1 MTRGQ
6 PGEIFEILWD
16 DGEFVLAR
24 ARHPGDRPTLS
35 VRLAAAKPTE
45 SSIARLEHAHAIRDE
60 LDVSWAARPTDL
72 IGARGRLTLR
82 LEDPGG
88 QVLAALLGQPW
99 DVADFLRTAAGVA
112 SALGGLHRRGL
123 VHRDVRSSNI
133 LVDRAAGG
141 AWLTGFGL
149 ATRLA
154 LERRA
159 QSSSQAIVGTLASMA
174 PEQTGRMNRSVD
186 TRSDLYSFGVT
197 LYEMLTGAQ
206 PFQASEP
213 LEWIHCH
220 IARSPVPPG
229 ERVVGI
235 PAMLSA
241 IVLKLLAK
249 NPEDRYQTARGVE
262 ADLRHCLI
270 EWDATG
276 RIEHFSL
283 ASDDVPDRL
292 SIPERLY
299 GRMRE
304 ITALVDAFEGVTRD
318 GRQALVLVSG
328 YAGAGKSSIVNEL
341 QQVIVRRRGFFVSG
355 KFDPRERDIPFAP
368 IARAFRDLVRSVLL
382 SSDAD
387 LRRWREQITEALGPN
402 AQLVIDLV
410 PDLKLIMGPQEPV
423 AELPPQ
429 QAQVRFQR
437 VLQRFV
443 SVFARIEHPL
453 VLFVDDLQWLDRA
466 SLDLLRNLVTHDD
479 GMHLLLIGAY
489 RDNEVGP
496 RHPLSKTLAAIR
508 DATAVQEID
517 VSALDPEDVRALIAD
532 AVHHRRDQ
540 IASLADV
547 VYEKTAGKPFFVI
560 QFLHELA
567 ADRCLAFDAS
577 AGAWAW
583 DLPRIRAKGYTENV
597 FDLLAGKLDRLSA
610 STRESL
616 RSLAC
621 FESGRT
627 NALSIVQGCS
637 EAELH
642 AGLSE
647 AADAG
652 FVSRGEDGYAF
663 SHDRIREAAYALVP
677 EGDRP
682 AVHLRIGRL
691 LLANLPAPE
700 ASEMIFDVVKQ
711 LNRGVTLVDSP
722 DERLRFAELNLIAG
736 RRARATT
743 AYESAL
749 VYLALAE
756 SLLSEEHWQQHY
768 ALRFSLALH
777 RAECEFLTG
786 KLAAADERLSRLQE
800 RAIGATHL
808 AAVTSLRITVYIT
821 MNRTDRAIEVGL
833 EQLHAFGID
842 WSAHPGEEEVRAEYD
857 RLRKGLEEHP
867 TQTLVDL
874 VSTRDPDLLAVMD
887 ILREL
892 LPAAIFIDKNLH
904 HLAVVRM
911 ANLSLEQ
918 GHCDS
923 SPLAFAELSMVIG
936 PRFGHRDDGF
946 RFGNLGMALVERG
959 DLARFRGKVY
969 VVVGYH
975 SLPWTGPVRAALSV
989 MRRALD
995 LTQETGDL
1003 QFATFSAIHV
1013 SSLRLAAGD
1022 RLDDVQV
1029 DAEPHLVFSEH
1040 AGFHLLAYCF
1050 LGQLQLMRALRGQS
1064 AGFDEAK
1071 VEQVLDQDP
1080 NLALAACWYW
1090 IRKLQ
1095 VRVHAGDYTAALE
1108 MASRAERLLWTSPT
1122 FFGEL
1127 TDYHFYSALAH
1138 AQVWDSGAETDASRH
1153 REALA
1158 AHHAQLA
1165 TWATTCPETFGA
1177 RAALAAAELSRL
1189 EHRIQDAERLYDE
1202 AIRSAVT
1209 SDAPNVEAIAS
1220 EMAAHFYRARGL
1232 ERMAQAYLGRARS
1245 CYRRW
1250 GADAVATRLE
1260 ARAASGAV
1268 PPIDPTATMTSVEG
1282 LDLATVIKASQTIS
1296 GEILIEKL
1304 VETLMVT
1311 TLQHA
1316 GAERGL
1322 LVLRRGDEARVEAE
1336 ATTQQDA
1343 IAVRLRGT
1351 AAGPSD
1357 LPETVLKL
1365 VLRTQEALI
1374 LNDAAV
1380 PNPFSADDYL
1390 ATHRVRSLLCLPLV
1404 KQATLVG
1411 VLYLENTITAHV
1423 FTPARIE
1430 LLTLLSSQAAIS
1442 LENAR
1447 LYADLR
1453 EAQAYLAEAQHL
1465 SVTGSFGWKPATGE
1479 IIWSEETHRM
1489 FALDQATKPTI
1500 EFALERAHPE
1510 DRDGVRALIDRATRA
1525 AEDWDLEHRLLMP
1538 DGRVKHLHV
1547 VAHAV
1552 SDKATGGLEYVGA
1565 VMDVTAAKESR
1576 HALEKAYAEIQQL
1589 KDKLQLE
1596 NIVLR
1601 EEIDKTSMFEEIVG
1615 TSQPLKMVLSHVSKV
1630 APMDSTVLITGE
1642 TGTGKELVA
1651 RAIHK
1656 RSGRSSRAFVAVNCA
1671 AIPSS
1676 LIASELFGHE
1686 KGAFTG
1692 AVQRR
1697 QGRFELADGGTIFLD
1712 EVGELPG
1719 ETQVMLLRVLQ
1730 ERELERV
1737 GGSGPIRVN
1746 VRVIAATNR
1755 NLESA
1760 VADGAFRADLFYRLN
1775 VFPLEVPA
1783 LRERRMDIP
1792 LLVEYFIHRYAK
1804 RAGKRIRGISKEASS
1819 LLQSYDWPGNI
1830 RELQNVIE
1838 RAVIVT
1844 DKDTLSIDEQW
1855 LSGSRRPARV
1865 APTTTAASTLATHE
1879 KDAIEAA
1886 LRESKGRVAG
1896 PFGAAAR
1903 LGVPSSTLESKI
1915 KALNIDKRR
1924 FRSI

>member
-1 MTRGQ
+1 MEPTRTPPSQ
-6 PGEIFEILWD
+6 VAISPPKGEIEILWSD
-16 DGEFVLAR
+16 SEFTLAR
-24 ARHPGDRPTLS
+24 VRQGADGAPTML
-35 VRLAAAKPTE
+35 VRSAATDGAA
-45 SSIARLEHAHAIRDE
+45 SLVRLEHAHALRDE
-60 LDVSWAARPTDL
+60 LESSWAARPIEL
-72 IGARGRLTLR
+72 IEHRGQLALR
-82 LEDPGG
+82 IVDPGG
-88 QVLAALLGQPW
+88 RVLATLLGKPW
-99 DVADFLRTAAGVA
+99 DVGPFLRVAAGIA
-112 SALGGLHRRGL
+112 SAISGLHGRSL
-123 VHRDVRSSNI
+123 VHRDVKPSNF
-133 LVDRAAGG
+133 LVDVATGR
-141 AWLTGFGL
+141 AWLTGFVL
-149 ATRLA
+149 TVRLA
-154 LERRA
+154 GER
-159 QSSSQAIVGTLASMA
+159 QAPVAPHAITGTLAYMA

-186 TRSDLYSFGVT
+186 TRSDLYSLGVT
-197 LYEMLTGAQ
+197 FYEMLTGTL
-206 PFQASEP
+206 PFRASEP

-220 IARSPVPPG
+220 IARQPVPPG
-229 ERVVGI
+229 EGVLGI

-249 NPEDRYQTARGVE
+249 NADDRYQTARGLE
-262 ADLRHCLI
+262 ADLRQCLS

-276 RIEHFSL
+276 HIEKFPL
-283 ASDDVPDRL
+283 AARDVPDRL
-292 SIPERLY
+292 VIPERLY
-299 GRMRE
+299 GRSRE
-304 ITALVDAFEGVTRD
+304 IAALVESFEGVARD
-318 GRQALVLVSG
+318 GRQALALVSG
-328 YAGAGKSSIVNEL
+328 YSGVGKSSIVNEL
-341 QQVIVRRRGFFVSG
+341 QQVVVRRHGFFVSG

-368 IARAFRDLVRSVLL
+368 IIRAFRDLVRSVLL
-382 SSDAD
+382 ASDAE
-387 LRRWREQITEALGPN
+387 LRRWRDDIRRALGAN
-402 AQLVIDLV
+402 AQLVVDLV
-410 PDLKLIMGPQEPV
+410 PDVKLIIGPQEPV

-429 QAQVRFQR
+429 QAQLRFQR

-443 SVFARIEHPL
+443 SVFAQSGHPL
-453 VLFVDDLQWLDRA
+453 VLFIDDLQWLDRA
-466 SLDLLRNLVTHDD
+466 SLDLIRNLTVHDED
-479 GMHLLLIGAY
+479 MHLLLVGAY

-496 RHPLSKTLAAIR
+496 GHPLSETLAAIR
-508 DATAVQEID
+508 EAMIVQELD
-517 VSALDPEDVRALIAD
+517 VKPLEREDVRALIAD
-532 AVHHRRDQ
+532 ALRKDRDH
-540 IASLADV
+540 IEPLTEV
-547 VYEKTAGKPFFVI
+547 VYEKTAGNPFFVF

-567 ADRCLAFDAS
+567 GEGCLAFDAS
-577 AGAWAW
+577 AGTWTW
-583 DLPRIRAKGYTENV
+583 DLAHIRSKGYTENV
-597 FDLLAGKLDRLSA
+597 FDLLAGKLDRLSM

-616 RSLAC
+616 RGLAC
-621 FESGRT
+621 VERGRT
-627 NALSIVQGCS
+627 DALSIVQGCS

-647 AADAG
+647 AAEVG
-652 FVSRGEDGYAF
+652 LVSRAEDGYSF

-711 LNRGVTLVDSP
+711 LNRGMTLVDSP

-749 VYLALAE
+749 VYLAVAE
-756 SLLSEEHWQQHY
+756 SLLSEEHWQRHY

-786 KLAAADERLSRLQE
+786 KLAAAEERLSGLQE

-808 AAVTSLRITVYIT
+808 AAVASLRITVYIT

-833 EQLHAFGID
+833 EQLRAFGID

-857 RLRKGLEEHP
+857 RLRTHLDEHP
-867 TQTLVDL
+867 IETLVDL
-874 VSTRDPDLLAVMD
+874 VSTTDPGLLAVMD

-911 ANLSLEQ
+911 SNLSLEY

-946 RFGNLGMALVERG
+946 RFGNLGMALVERE
-959 DLARFRGKVY
+959 DLARFRGKIY

-975 SLPWTGPVRAALSV
+975 ALPWTGPVRAALSV

-995 LTQETGDL
+995 LTQEAGDL
-1003 QFATFSAIHV
+1003 QFAAFSAVHV

-1029 DAEPHLVFSEH
+1029 DAERDLTFSGH
-1040 AGFHLLAYCF
+1040 AGFHLLVYCF
-1050 LGQLQLMRALRGQS
+1050 LGQLQLIRALRGQS
-1064 AGFDEAK
+1064 AGFDEAT
-1071 VEQVLDQDP
+1071 VEQVLDRDP

-1095 VRVHAGDYTAALE
+1095 ARVHAGDFASALE
-1108 MASRAERLLWTSPT
+1108 MAARAERLLWTSPT

-1127 TDYHFYSALAH
+1127 TEYHFYSALAH
-1138 AQVWDSGAETDASRH
+1138 ARAEDPGSATDASRH

-1158 AHHAQLA
+1158 AHQAQLA
-1165 TWATTCPETFGA
+1165 TWAASCSETFGA

-1189 EHRIQDAERLYDE
+1189 EHRVQDAERLYDD
-1202 AIRSAVT
+1202 AIRAAAA
-1209 SDAPNVEAIAS
+1209 SDAPNIEAIAS
-1220 EMAAHFYRARGL
+1220 EMSAHFYRARGL
-1232 ERMAQAYLGRARS
+1232 ERMAQAYLGRAQS

-1250 GADAVATRLE
+1250 GADVIATRLE
-1260 ARAASGAV
+1260 AHAASGAV
-1268 PPIDPTATMTSVEG
+1268 PRPIDPTVAVTSAED
-1282 LDLATVIKASQTIS
+1282 LDLAAVIKASQTIS
-1296 GEILIEKL
+1296 GEILIDKL
-1304 VETLMVT
+1304 VEALMVT
-1311 TLQHA
+1311 VLQHA

-1322 LVLRRGDEARVEAE
+1322 LILRRGDEVRAEAE

-1351 AAGPSD
+1351 LAGASD

-1380 PNPFSADDYL
+1380 PNPFSEDDYL
-1390 ATHRVRSLLCLPLV
+1390 AAHRVRSLLCLPLV
-1404 KQATLVG
+1404 KQGTLVG
-1411 VLYLENTITAHV
+1411 VLYLENTITAHA

-1489 FALDQATKPTI
+1489 FALDRAAKPTI

-1510 DRDGVRALIDRATRA
+1510 DRDSVQALIDRATRA

-1552 SDKATGGLEYVGA
+1552 RDKATGAVEYIGA

-1589 KDKLQLE
+1589 KDQLQRE

-1615 TSQPLKMVLSHVSKV
+1615 TSQPLNTVLSHVSKV

-1656 RSGRSSRAFVAVNCA
+1656 RSARSSRAFVAVNCA

-1712 EVGELPG
+1712 EIGELAA
-1719 ETQVMLLRVLQ
+1719 ETQAKLLRVVQ
-1730 ERELERV
+1730 EGEFDRGGGIAPTGDGMAFHLHVVLRPQRPTFRRVHGLER
-1737 GGSGPIRVN
+1737 RVAIP
-1746 VRVIAATNR
+1746 RT
-1755 NLESA
+1755 ESA
-1760 VADGAFRADLFYRLN
+1760 HV
-1775 VFPLEVPA
+1775 
-1783 LRERRMDIP
+1783 RRG
-1792 LLVEYFIHRYAK
+1792 V
-1804 RAGKRIRGISKEASS
+1804 
-1819 LLQSYDWPGNI
+1819 
-1830 RELQNVIE
+1830 
-1838 RAVIVT
+1838 
-1844 DKDTLSIDEQW
+1844 
-1855 LSGSRRPARV
+1855 
-1865 APTTTAASTLATHE
+1865 
-1879 KDAIEAA
+1879 
-1886 LRESKGRVAG
+1886 
-1896 PFGAAAR
+1896 AAR
-1903 LGVPSSTLESKI
+1903 Q
-1915 KALNIDKRR
+1915 A
-1924 FRSI
+1924 

>member
-1 MTRGQ
+1 MTTGPAQ
-6 PGEIFEILWD
+6 DGVEVLWD
-16 DGEFVLAR
+16 DGEFVLSR
-24 ARHPGDRPTLS
+24 LRSPGDRPTLS

-45 SSIARLEHAHAIRDE
+45 ASVARLEHAHAVRGE
-60 LDVSWAARPTDL
+60 LDASWAARPTDL
-72 IGARGRLTLR
+72 IGTRGRLTLR

-88 QVLAALLGQPW
+88 QVLEALLGRPW
-99 DVADFLRTAAGVA
+99 DVRDFLRTAAGVA
-112 SALGGLHRRGL
+112 RALGGLHRRGL
-123 VHRDVRSSNI
+123 VHRDVRSANV
-133 LVDRAAGG
+133 LVDVATGQAF
-141 AWLTGFGL
+141 LTGFGL
-149 ATRLA
+149 TTRLA
-154 LERRA
+154 ERRA
-159 QSSSQAIVGTLASMA
+159 HSASQAIVGTLASMA

-186 TRSDLYSFGVT
+186 MRSDLYSFGVT
-197 LYEMLTGAQ
+197 LYEMLTGTQ

-220 IARSPVPPG
+220 IARPPVPPG
-229 ERVVGI
+229 ERVVGV

-262 ADLRHCLI
+262 TDLRHCLT

-276 RIEHFSL
+276 RIEQFPL
-283 ASDDVPDRL
+283 AAHDVPDRL

-299 GRMRE
+299 GRGRE
-304 ITALVDAFEGVTRD
+304 IATLVDAFEGVARD

-328 YAGAGKSSIVNEL
+328 YSGAGKSSIVNEL

-368 IARAFRDLVRSVLL
+368 IARAFRVLVRSVLL
-382 SSDAD
+382 SSDVE
-387 LRRWREQITEALGPN
+387 LRRWREQLRHALGPN

-410 PDLKLIMGPQEPV
+410 PDLKLIIGPQEPV

-429 QAQVRFQR
+429 QAQARFQR

-443 SVFARIEHPL
+443 SVFARFEHPL

-466 SLDLLRNLVTHDD
+466 SLDLLRNLATHDD

-496 RHPLSKTLAAIR
+496 GHPLSRTLAAIR
-508 DATAVQEID
+508 EARVVQKLE
-517 VSALDPEDVRALIAD
+517 VESLAREDVVALIAD
-532 AVHHRRDQ
+532 ALRQRRDQ
-540 IASLADV
+540 IALLAEV
-547 VYEKTAGKPFFVI
+547 IYEKTAGNPFFVI

-567 ADRCLAFDAS
+567 GEGCLAFDAS
-577 AGAWAW
+577 AGTWTW
-583 DLPRIRAKGYTENV
+583 DLTHIRAKGYTENV
-597 FDLLAGKLDRLSA
+597 FDLLAGRLDRLSV
-610 STRESL
+610 TTQESL
-616 RSLAC
+616 RGLAC
-621 FESGRT
+621 FERGRT
-627 NALSIVQGCS
+627 DALSIVHGCS
-637 EAELH
+637 EDQLH
-642 AGLSE
+642 VALSE
-647 AADAG
+647 AVEAG

-663 SHDRIREAAYALVP
+663 AHDRIREAAYALVP
-677 EGDRP
+677 EDDRP
-682 AVHLRIGRL
+682 AVHLQIGRL
-691 LLANLPAPE
+691 LLTRILAPE
-700 ASEMIFDVVKQ
+700 TSETIFDVVKQ
-711 LNRGVTLVDSP
+711 LNHGVALVDSP
-722 DERLRFAELNLIAG
+722 DERLRFAELNLTAG
-736 RRARATT
+736 RRARSTT
-743 AYESAL
+743 AYDSAL
-749 VYLALAE
+749 VYLATGE
-756 SLLSEEHWQQHY
+756 SLLSEEHWERHY
-768 ALRFSLALH
+768 ALRFALALH

-786 KLAAADERLSRLQE
+786 KLAAADERLSRLRE
-800 RAIGATHL
+800 RAIGSTDL
-808 AAVTSLRITVYIT
+808 AAVASLRITVYIT
-821 MNRTDRAIEVGL
+821 MNRTDRAIQVGL
-833 EQLHAFGID
+833 EQLRAFGID
-842 WSAHPGEEEVRAEYD
+842 WPAHPDEEDVREEYE
-857 RLRKGLEEHP
+857 RLRKGLGEHP
-867 TQTLVDL
+867 IEALVDL
-874 VSTRDPDLLAVMD
+874 VSTRDPDLLAVME

-904 HLAVVRM
+904 HLAVLRM
-911 ANLSLEQ
+911 SNLSLER

-923 SPLAFAELSMVIG
+923 SPLAFAELSMAIG
-936 PRFGHRDDGF
+936 PRFGHRQDGF
-946 RFGNLGMALVERG
+946 RFGNLGMALAERG

-975 SLPWTGPVRAALSV
+975 VMPWTRPARAALSV

-995 LTQETGDL
+995 LTQEAGDL
-1003 QFATFSAIHV
+1003 QFATFGAIHM
-1013 SSLRLAAGD
+1013 SALRLAAGD

-1029 DAEPHLVFSEH
+1029 EAERHLAFSEH
-1040 AGFHLLAYCF
+1040 AGFPMLVYCY
-1050 LGQLQLMRALRGQS
+1050 LGQLQLMRSLRGQS
-1064 AGFDEAK
+1064 VGFDEGT
-1071 VEQVLDQDP
+1071 VEKVLDQDP
-1080 NLALAACWYW
+1080 SFAITACWYW

-1095 VRVHAGDYTAALE
+1095 ARVHAADYASALE
-1108 MASRAERLLWTSPT
+1108 MAARAERLLWTSPT

-1127 TDYHFYSALAH
+1127 TEYHFYSALAH
-1138 AQVWDSGAETDASRH
+1138 ARAWDSGSETDASRH

-1165 TWATTCPETFGA
+1165 AWASGCTETFGA

-1189 EHRIQDAERLYDE
+1189 EHRVEDAERLYDE
-1202 AIRSAVT
+1202 AIRSAAA
-1209 SDAPNVEAIAS
+1209 SDAPNIEAIAS

-1232 ERMAQAYLGRARS
+1232 ERMGQAYLGRAQS

-1250 GADAVATRLE
+1250 GADAVAARLE
-1260 ARAASGAV
+1260 AHTASDAAPV
-1268 PPIDPTATMTSVEG
+1268 DPTGSTTSVEG
-1282 LDLATVIKASQTIS
+1282 LDLSTVIKASQTIS
-1296 GEILIEKL
+1296 GEILIDKL

-1311 TLQHA
+1311 ALQHA

-1322 LVLRRGDEARVEAE
+1322 LILRRGDDERVEAE
-1336 ATTQQDA
+1336 ATTRHDA

-1365 VLRTQEALI
+1365 VLRTKEALI
-1374 LNDAAV
+1374 LNDAAA
-1380 PNPFSADDYL
+1380 PNPFSVDDYI
-1390 ATHRVRSLLCLPLV
+1390 AANRVRSLLCLPLV

-1411 VLYLENTITAHV
+1411 VLYLENTIATHV
-1423 FTPARIE
+1423 FTPSRIE
-1430 LLTLLSSQAAIS
+1430 LLSLLASQAAIS

-1447 LYADLR
+1447 LYGDLE
-1453 EAQAYLAEAQHL
+1453 EAQAYLAEAQRL
-1465 SVTGSFGWKPATGE
+1465 SVTGSFGWKPASDE
-1479 IIWSEETHRM
+1479 IVWSEETYRM
-1489 FALDQATKPTI
+1489 FGLDRATKPTI
-1500 EFALERAHPE
+1500 EFALRRAHPE
-1510 DRDGVRALIDRATRA
+1510 DRDRVHALIERATRA

-1547 VAHAV
+1547 VARAV
-1552 SDKATGGLEYVGA
+1552 RDKATGGVEYVGA

-1589 KDKLQLE
+1589 KDQLQRE

-1601 EEIDKTSMFEEIVG
+1601 EEIDTTSMFEEIVG
-1615 TSQPLKMVLSHVSKV
+1615 TSQALKTVLSQVSKV
-1630 APMDSTVLITGE
+1630 APMDSTVLIAGE

-1656 RSGRSSRAFVAVNCA
+1656 RSARSSRAFVAVNCA

-1712 EVGELPG
+1712 EVGELSA

-1737 GGSGPIRVN
+1737 GGSGPIRVD

-1755 NLESA
+1755 NLQSA

-1783 LRERRMDIP
+1783 LRERRTDIP

-1804 RAGKRIRGISKEASS
+1804 RAGKRIRGMSKEAAS

-1838 RAVIVT
+1838 RAVIVA
-1844 DKDTLSIDEQW
+1844 DKDTISIDEQW
-1855 LSGSRRPARV
+1855 LSGSRRPTRV
-1865 APTTTAASTLATHE
+1865 APTTSAASTLATHE